1 MCQIY
6 FECRECGEM
15 VASHGWST
23 LRVYLDTGNAAMV
36 RHLLKAKAATDAGE
50 DKFGR
55 SPLSVAILE
64 NRKDTRQEFFATA
77 HVFRTFLH
85 FLELWTWYEHVNTWE
100 ITRNNTTWRWQLN
113 PDKKRWDKKIKVRIE
128 CSIKSDTNIFMCILC
143 KKGMDK
149 YDQQT
154 SQFFLLMLR
163 LVC

>member
-77 HVFRTFLH
+77 DAARCFSYFSPCSGTVNMI
-85 FLELWTWYEHVNTWE
+85 WTCKQM
-100 ITRNNTTWRWQLN
+100 RNN
-113 PDKKRWDKKIKVRIE
+113 E
-128 CSIKSDTNIFMCILC
+128 E
-143 KKGMDK
+143 
-149 YDQQT
+149 
-154 SQFFLLMLR
+154 
-163 LVC
+163 